1 MMPSYRLYSFDG
13 AGKITAAERLDAT
26 DDHWAIEAARA
37 LKLGVRSEI
46 WERDRLIARVETRSF
61 G

>member
-1 MMPSYRLYSFDG
+1 MPSYRLYSFDG
-13 AGKITAAERLDAT
+13 AGKITRAERLEAT
-26 DDHWAIEAARA
+26 DDEWAVEAARV

-46 WERDRLIARVETRSF
+46 WERDRIVAKVKNRSF

>member
-1 MMPSYRLYSFDG
+1 MPSYRLYSFDG
-13 AGKITAAERLDAT
+13 AGKITGAERLEAT
-26 DDHWAIEAARA
+26 DDEWAVEAARV

-46 WERDRLIARVETRSF
+46 WERNRMVAKVENRSF